1 MKPMRICFLEYALF
15 ERDVSSM
22 PCYPIVML
30 LAQRGHDVH
39 VITGG
44 IDGRSRRNGV
54 WIHEIS
60 VSLSSSLFLGHSEV
74 NEALHVATRLYEALL
89 FLSTEMPFDVVEAP
103 LEGAQSFVAAHRYQA
118 PIVLRVDSPSPSRR
132 TTSGAVEALEHACLR
147 QAAGLI
153 ASSEASVR
161 ETLKRYR
168 LSAHHVPYLISTTDD
183 DVAIDRRLAWYESL
197 IRRAATP
204 VTHVYQ
210 VMEALDEGDAV
221 STIARNI
228 AHMLSDFGQPSRILA
243 RFWNKRLHNE
253 VYPLHYALSYPGHLI
268 FHYWGYNT
276 STWLLSASKGRKA
289 IYYHNIT
296 PPEFFAHDRMLY
308 ERMKRG
314 YKQLYSIMHH
324 FDLIIGDSWYNVHEL
339 RRYKQESLPSI
350 AIYPVIETESLHRK
364 PFDQALL
371 KRLKNPRETNIVFI
385 GRIARNKRQ
394 DRLIELFHYYCR
406 EINPHARLWLVGS
419 NTGDPEYYSDIERL
433 RARLSSGDRIHCT
446 GKVSDSELYAYY
458 RAADVFV
465 CASEHEGFCVPIA
478 EAMAFDIPVIAF
490 AAAAIPETMGGAGF
504 LINRWD
510 VPRIAE
516 LIHLLVSDGQL
527 RERVV
532 SRQRHALRRFSQE
545 EARLRV
551 KAVIDYLVDGV
562 SSPMFVSV

>member
-1 MKPMRICFLEYALF
+1 MRICFLEYASF
-15 ERDVSSM
+15 EQDVSSM
-22 PCYPIVML
+22 PCYPIATL

-253 VYPLHYALSYPGHLI
+253 VYPLHYALSYSGHLI

-276 STWLLSASKGRKA
+276 STWLLVASKGRKA

-296 PPEFFAHDRMLY
+296 PPEFFAHDRTLY

-314 YKQLYSIMHH
+314 YKQLCSIMHH

-339 RRYKQESLPSI
+339 RRYKQKLPPAI

-446 GKVSDSELYAYY
+446 GKVSESELYAYY